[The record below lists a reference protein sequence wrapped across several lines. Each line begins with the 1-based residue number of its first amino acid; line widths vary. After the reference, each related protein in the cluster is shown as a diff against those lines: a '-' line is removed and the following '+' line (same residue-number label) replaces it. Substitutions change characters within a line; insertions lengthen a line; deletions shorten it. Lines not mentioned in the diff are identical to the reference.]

1 MVFLDADDNLSAD
14 ILNMA
19 REYGAD
25 LAGLVDIE
33 SLKVSPSH
41 RIYHKLPI
49 YSLTENPNDGTTL
62 ENEKKSEGEINWPQ
76 GAETILIIAIRHP
89 EDMPNI
95 RNFLP
100 IDVLHQNFYLEFH
113 TKDDDHEGE
122 NEKIFVNYLFEF
134 CFSRKLK
141 HLF

>member
-1 MVFLDADDNLSAD
+1 MMFLDADDNLSAD
-14 ILNMA
+14 ILNMT

-62 ENEKKSEGEINWPQ
+62 ENEKKPEGEINWPPR
-76 GAETILIIAIRHP
+76 G
-89 EDMPNI
+89 
-95 RNFLP
+95 
-100 IDVLHQNFYLEFH
+100 
-113 TKDDDHEGE
+113 
-122 NEKIFVNYLFEF
+122 
-134 CFSRKLK
+134 
-141 HLF
+141 